1 MNAKTGKRQL
11 SCRMMTARRGCE
23 GRLVAEEAS
32 DRENDVAVMLPQT
45 EKCLRNL
52 FLMSA
57 IEGAR

>member
-1 MNAKTGKRQL
+1 
-11 SCRMMTARRGCE
+11 MMTARRGCE

-32 DRENDVAVMLPQT
+32 DLEDDVAVMLLQT
-45 EKCLRNL
+45 EKCLHNL